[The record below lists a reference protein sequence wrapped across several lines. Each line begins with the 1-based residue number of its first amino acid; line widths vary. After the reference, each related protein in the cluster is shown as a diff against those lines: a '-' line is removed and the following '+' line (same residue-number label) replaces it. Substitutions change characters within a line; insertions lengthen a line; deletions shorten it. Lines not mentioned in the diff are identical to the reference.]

1 MTTTAQGPVT
11 ERLLTPAEV
20 AGMLRVDPRTVSRW
34 HREGRIAG
42 FRTPGGQRRFRE
54 SDVRALMTVSDS
66 NA

>member
-1 MTTTAQGPVT
+1 MTSTAQEPGT

-20 AGMLRVDPRTVSRW
+20 AAMLRVDPRTVSRW
-34 HREGRIAG
+34 HRAGRIAG

-54 SDVRALMTVSDS
+54 SDVRALMQPSPS

>member
-1 MTTTAQGPVT
+1 MTTTEQEPVA

-34 HREGRIAG
+34 HRKGRIAG